1 MGEMFMK
8 VEQQADGG
16 VVIRLEKRESML
28 LRVALERASFVDT
41 QPQHQAATLE
51 LTEKLLAALEI

>member
-1 MGEMFMK
+1 MK
-8 VEQQADGG
+8 VEQQADGD
-16 VVIRLEKRESML
+16 VVIRLGKRETML

-51 LTEKLLAALEI
+51 LTERLLAALPS